1 MEAKEADM
9 GCWHGHGHGYGPGYY
24 RPAPRGCYGPVDEYE
39 LYGWYEDV
47 NWPLRRRYGERASER
62 GSRAASLEM
71 QLEELREEM
80 RRIEAALAELPRPSS
95 GSTAE

>member
-1 MEAKEADM
+1 
-9 GCWHGHGHGYGPGYY
+9 
-24 RPAPRGCYGPVDEYE
+24 
-39 LYGWYEDV
+39 
-47 NWPLRRRYGERASER
+47 
-62 GSRAASLEM
+62 M